1 MHALRMVAINAL
13 ICAVLVA
20 VCARYVDEPVAL
32 FVHQTFSNPLPF
44 QIMAAPS
51 LLALPLALMFLTL
64 AAFHHAM
71 GQPRLPHYDLLL
83 RLSLATLVATT
94 AKDELKW
101 LFGRAWPSAL
111 VNENIYGFFPFTLGP
126 DYGSF
131 PSGHTAYISAPL
143 LMLAILK
150 PKYATICLVIIL
162 FVMAGLIGGG
172 YHYPGD
178 TIAGLFTG
186 FAAAAGVRVMMR
198 GRQGQEG
205 RRP

>member
-1 MHALRMVAINAL
+1 MRALRV
-13 ICAVLVA
+13 VA
-20 VCARYVDEPVAL
+20 VNAVVCALLVVVCVVYVDEPVAL
-32 FVHQTFSNPLPF
+32 YVHQTFTNPLPF

-51 LLALPLALMFLTL
+51 LLALPLALVFLIV
-64 AAFHHAM
+64 AAFNHAA
-71 GQPRLPHYDLLL
+71 GKPALPHHGLLL

-101 LFGRAWPSAL
+101 LFGRSWPRAL
-111 VNENIYGFFPFTLGP
+111 IDDNIYGFSPFTVSPL
-126 DYGSF
+126 YGSL
-131 PSGHTAYISAPL
+131 PSGNTAYISAPL

-150 PKYATICLVIIL
+150 PKYATVCLVIIAL
-162 FVMAGLIGGG
+162 VMVGLIGGG

-198 GRQGQEG
+198 GR
-205 RRP
+205 